1 MPKHGKKYRSAREM
15 VDRTKRYELEEAVEL
30 LLGLETAKFDETVEV
45 CLKLG
50 VDPRK
55 GDQIVRGSVVLPH
68 GTGREVKVAVFAE
81 GEAAEKAE
89 AAGADFVGGADLVEK
104 VQGGFT
110 DFDVAVA
117 TPAMMR
123 HVGKLGRILGPQGK
137 MPSPKAGTVTDDTA
151 KAVEEFRAGKV
162 EYRVDDTA
170 NVHAP
175 VGKKSFDRGKLIE
188 NATALVDSV
197 RAARPTAAKGNY
209 ILKASLSSTMGPGI
223 PLTIK

>member
-1 MPKHGKKYRSAREM
+1 MPKHGKKYRAAREM
-15 VDRTKRYELEEAVEL
+15 VDRSKRYELEEAVAL
-30 LLGLETAKFDETVEV
+30 LLGLETASFDETVEV
-45 CLKLG
+45 SLKLG

-68 GTGREVKVAVFAE
+68 GTGRTVRVAVFAE
-81 GEAAEKAE
+81 GDAAE
-89 AAGADFVGGADLVEK
+89 AATEAGADVVGGPDLVEK

-110 DFDVAVA
+110 DFDVAIA

-137 MPSPKAGTVTDDTA
+137 MPSPKAGTVTEDTGQ
-151 KAVEEFRAGKV
+151 AVREFRAGKV

-175 VGKKSFDRGKLIE
+175 VGKKSFDAQKIVE
-188 NATALVDSV
+188 NAAALVESV
-197 RAARPTAAKGNY
+197 RAARPSAAKGNY

-223 PLTIK
+223 PLAIR

>member
-1 MPKHGKKYRSAREM
+1 MPKHGKKYRAAKEK
-15 VDRTKRYELEEAVEL
+15 VDRSKQYELGEAVSL
-30 LLGLETAKFDETVEV
+30 LLTLETAGFDETVEV
-45 CLKLG
+45 SLKLG

-68 GTGREVKVAVFAE
+68 GTGRSVRVAVFAE
-81 GEAAEKAE
+81 GDAAEDAKE
-89 AAGADFVGGADLVEK
+89 AGADVVGGPDLVEK

-110 DFDVAVA
+110 DFDVAIA

-137 MPSPKAGTVTDDTA
+137 MPSPKGGTVTDRTGE
-151 KAVEEFRAGKV
+151 AVREFRAGKV

-175 VGKKSFDRGKLIE
+175 VGKKSFDADKIVE
-188 NATALVDSV
+188 NAEALVDSV

-209 ILKASLSSTMGPGI
+209 ILKVSLSSTMGPGI
-223 PLTIK
+223 PLAIR

>member
-1 MPKHGKKYRSAREM
+1 MPKHGKKYRAAREM
-15 VDRTKRYELEEAVEL
+15 VDRSKRYEMDEAVSL
-30 LLGLETAKFDETVEV
+30 LLTLETAGFDETVEV
-45 CLKLG
+45 SLKLG

-68 GTGREVKVAVFAE
+68 GTGRSVRVAVFAE
-81 GEAAEKAE
+81 GDAAEDAKE
-89 AAGADFVGGADLVEK
+89 AGADEVGGPDLVEK

-110 DFDVAVA
+110 DFDVAIA

-123 HVGKLGRILGPQGK
+123 HVGKLGRVLGPQGK
-137 MPSPKAGTVTDDTA
+137 MPSPKGGTVTDRTGQ
-151 KAVEEFRAGKV
+151 AVREFRAGKV

-175 VGKKSFDRGKLIE
+175 VGKKSFDAEKIVE
-188 NATALVDSV
+188 NAEALVESV
-197 RAARPTAAKGNY
+197 RAARPIAAKGNY

-223 PLTIK
+223 PLAIR